1 MRRLTKLSL
10 RIMITL
16 SEIYLHII
24 ISFLIIN
31 SPGSYESFQRN
42 QQLNLLKAN
51 LKQAEVEM
59 ATQFGKHKTQFYKM

>member
-1 MRRLTKLSL
+1 MRILTKSSL

-31 SPGSYESFQRN
+31 SLGSYASFQRN
-42 QQLNLLKAN
+42 RQLNLLKIN
-51 LKQAEVEM
+51 LKQTEVEM
-59 ATQFGKHKTQFYKM
+59 ANLTSIWQTQNPIL